1 MKRFLKGLL
10 KVFLGIITFISMIVL
25 IVDLTIYSV
34 RNISEQFL
42 NEKEIRKMVENI
54 NVLDLLKDEDGNEI
68 KEVTEIKNELIKA
81 GIPTETVE
89 EFINSEPVKNL
100 TTDILTTTIDY
111 VVYDKKIETK
121 EISEEEIYNFVE
133 QNIYEVA
140 HVLKEKNVPKS
151 EELTDE
157 RINEVLIKVREK
169 TPEIKEKVQEVSN
182 QIEEKI
188 KETEQYETLEDY
200 KNNLDNA
207 LTLIRFIYSDYITN
221 IIIII
226 GIISIILIV
235 ISRFSYYTYLKWV
248 GLSFT
253 ISGIILYISS
263 KCIDL
268 LTSYKNE
275 IPYIF
280 QNLFDTIIND
290 SKSLFIGKA
299 NIYILIGIMLIIAN
313 IVIAKIKD
321 NREDKKI
328 EL

>member
-1 MKRFLKGLL
+1 MKNFFKGLL
-10 KVFLGIITFISMIVL
+10 KIFLGIITFISMIVL
-25 IVDLTIYSV
+25 IIDLTIYSV

-68 KEVTEIKNELIKA
+68 KEITEIKEQLINA

-100 TTDILTTTIDY
+100 TTNVLTTTIDY
-111 VVYDKKIETK
+111 VVYDKKPETK
-121 EISEEEIYNFVE
+121 EINEEEIYNFIE
-133 QNIYEVA
+133 QNIYEVVR
-140 HVLKEKNVPKS
+140 VLKEKNVPKS

-157 RINEVLIKVREK
+157 RINEVLVEVKKEV
-169 TPEIKEKVQEVSN
+169 PAIKEQVQELTN

-188 KETEQYETLEDY
+188 KETEQYKTLEDY
-200 KNNLDNA
+200 KNNLDNT
-207 LTLIRFIYSDYITN
+207 LTLVRFIYSDYITN
-221 IIIII
+221 IIITV
-226 GIISIILIV
+226 GIVSILFIV

-263 KCIDL
+263 RCIDL
-268 LTSYKNE
+268 LIDYKNE
-275 IPYIF
+275 IPYVF

-299 NIYILIGIMLIIAN
+299 NLYILMGIMLIIAN

>member
-1 MKRFLKGLL
+1 MKNFFKGLL

-25 IVDLTIYSV
+25 IIDLTIYSV

-68 KEVTEIKNELIKA
+68 KEITEIKEQLINA

-100 TTDILTTTIDY
+100 TTNVLTTTIDY
-111 VVYDKKIETK
+111 VVYDKKPETK
-121 EISEEEIYNFVE
+121 EINEEEIYNFIE
-133 QNIYEVA
+133 QNIYEVVR
-140 HVLKEKNVPKS
+140 VLKEKNVPKS

-157 RINEVLIKVREK
+157 RINEVLVEVKKEVP
-169 TPEIKEKVQEVSN
+169 TIKEQVQELTN

-188 KETEQYETLEDY
+188 KETEQYKTLEDY
-200 KNNLDNA
+200 KNNLDNT
-207 LTLIRFIYSDYITN
+207 LTLVRFIYSDYITN
-221 IIIII
+221 IIITV
-226 GIISIILIV
+226 GIVSILFIV

-263 KCIDL
+263 RCIDL
-268 LTSYKNE
+268 LIDYKNE
-275 IPYIF
+275 IPYVF

-290 SKSLFIGKA
+290 SKSLFISKA
-299 NIYILIGIMLIIAN
+299 NLYILMGIMLIIAN

-328 EL
+328 DL

>member
-111 VVYDKKIETK
+111 VVYNKKIETK

-133 QNIYEVA
+133 KNIYEVA
-140 HVLKEKNVPKS
+140 HILKEKNVPKS

-157 RINEVLIKVREK
+157 RINKILIEVKKEV
-169 TPEIKEKVQEVSN
+169 PVIKEQVQEISS

-188 KETEQYETLEDY
+188 KETEQYQTLEDY
-200 KNNLDNA
+200 KNNLDDA
-207 LTLIRFIYSDYITN
+207 ITLIRFIYSDYITN
-221 IIIII
+221 MIITI
-226 GIISIILIV
+226 GIVSIILII

-263 KCIDL
+263 RCIDL
-268 LTSYKNE
+268 LIDYKNE
-275 IPYIF
+275 IPYVF

-290 SKSLFIGKA
+290 SKSLFISKA
-299 NIYILIGIMLIIAN
+299 NLYILMGIMLIIAN

>member
-1 MKRFLKGLL
+1 MKNFFKGLL

-25 IVDLTIYSV
+25 IIDLTIYSV

-68 KEVTEIKNELIKA
+68 KEITEIKEQLINA

-100 TTDILTTTIDY
+100 TTNVLTTTIDY
-111 VVYDKKIETK
+111 VVYDKKPETK
-121 EISEEEIYNFVE
+121 EINEEEIYNFIE
-133 QNIYEVA
+133 QNIYEVVR
-140 HVLKEKNVPKS
+140 VLKEKNVPKS

-157 RINEVLIKVREK
+157 RINEVLVEVKKEVP
-169 TPEIKEKVQEVSN
+169 TIKEQVQELTN

-188 KETEQYETLEDY
+188 KETEQYKTLEDY
-200 KNNLDNA
+200 KNNLDNT
-207 LTLIRFIYSDYITN
+207 LTLVRFIYSDYITN
-221 IIIII
+221 IIITV
-226 GIISIILIV
+226 GIVSILFIV

-263 KCIDL
+263 RCIDL
-268 LTSYKNE
+268 LIDYKNE
-275 IPYIF
+275 IPYVF

-290 SKSLFIGKA
+290 SKSLFISKA
-299 NIYILIGIMLIIAN
+299 NLYILMGIMLII
-313 IVIAKIKD
+313 
-321 NREDKKI
+321 
-328 EL
+328 

>member
-1 MKRFLKGLL
+1 MKNFFKGLL

-25 IVDLTIYSV
+25 IIDLTIYSV
-34 RNISEQFL
+34 RNISEQFF

-68 KEVTEIKNELIKA
+68 KEVTEIKNELINA

-121 EISEEEIYNFVE
+121 EISEEEIYNFIE
-133 QNIYEVA
+133 QNIYEVVR
-140 HVLKEKNVPKS
+140 VLKEKNVPKS

-157 RINEVLIKVREK
+157 RINEVLVEVKKEV
-169 TPEIKEKVQEVSN
+169 PAIKEQVQELTN

-188 KETEQYETLEDY
+188 KETEQYKTLEDY
-200 KNNLDNA
+200 KNNLDNT
-207 LTLIRFIYSDYITN
+207 LTLVRFIYSDYITN
-221 IIIII
+221 IIITV
-226 GIISIILIV
+226 GIVSILFIV

-263 KCIDL
+263 RCIDL
-268 LTSYKNE
+268 LIDYKNE
-275 IPYIF
+275 IPYVF

-290 SKSLFIGKA
+290 SKSLFISKA
-299 NIYILIGIMLIIAN
+299 NLYILMGIMLIIAN

>member
-1 MKRFLKGLL
+1 MKNFFKGLL

-25 IVDLTIYSV
+25 IIDLTIYSV

-68 KEVTEIKNELIKA
+68 KEITEIKEQLINA

-100 TTDILTTTIDY
+100 TTNILTTTIDY
-111 VVYDKKIETK
+111 VVYNKKIETK
-121 EISEEEIYNFVE
+121 EISEEEIYDFVE
-133 QNIYEVA
+133 QNIYEAA
-140 HVLKEKNVPKS
+140 HILKEKNVPKS

-157 RINEVLIKVREK
+157 RINKILIEVKKEAPVIREQ
-169 TPEIKEKVQEVSN
+169 VQEISS

-200 KNNLDNA
+200 KNNLDDA
-207 LTLIRFIYSDYITN
+207 ITLIRFIYSDYITN
-221 IIIII
+221 MIITI
-226 GIISIILIV
+226 GIVSIILIV
-235 ISRFSYYTYLKWV
+235 ISRLSYYAYLKWI

-263 KCIDL
+263 RCIDL
-268 LTSYKNE
+268 LIDYKNE
-275 IPYIF
+275 IPYVF

-290 SKSLFIGKA
+290 SKNLFIGKA
-299 NIYILIGIMLIIAN
+299 NIYILMGIMLIITN
-313 IVIAKIKD
+313 IVIYKIKD
-321 NREDKKI
+321 SKEDKKVD
-328 EL
+328 L

>member
-1 MKRFLKGLL
+1 MKNFFKGLL

-25 IVDLTIYSV
+25 IIDLTIYSV

-68 KEVTEIKNELIKA
+68 KEITEIKEQLINA

-100 TTDILTTTIDY
+100 TTNVLTTTIDY
-111 VVYDKKIETK
+111 VVYDKKPETK
-121 EISEEEIYNFVE
+121 EINEEEIYNFIE
-133 QNIYEVA
+133 QNIYEVVR
-140 HVLKEKNVPKS
+140 VLKEKNVPKS

-157 RINEVLIKVREK
+157 RINEVLVEVKKEVP
-169 TPEIKEKVQEVSN
+169 TIKEQVQELTN

-188 KETEQYETLEDY
+188 KETEQYKTLEDY
-200 KNNLDNA
+200 KNNLDNT
-207 LTLIRFIYSDYITN
+207 LTLVRFIYSDYITN
-221 IIIII
+221 IIITV
-226 GIISIILIV
+226 GIVSILFIV

-263 KCIDL
+263 RCIDL
-268 LTSYKNE
+268 LIDYKNE
-275 IPYIF
+275 IPYVF

-290 SKSLFIGKA
+290 SKSLFISKA
-299 NIYILIGIMLIIAN
+299 NLYILMGIMLIIAN

>member
-10 KVFLGIITFISMIVL
+10 EVFLGIITFISMIVL

-68 KEVTEIKNELIKA
+68 KEVTEIKNELINA

>member
-1 MKRFLKGLL
+1 MKNFFKGLL

-25 IVDLTIYSV
+25 IIDLTIYSV

-68 KEVTEIKNELIKA
+68 KEITEIKEQLINA

-100 TTDILTTTIDY
+100 TTNVLTTTIDY
-111 VVYDKKIETK
+111 VVYDKKPETK
-121 EISEEEIYNFVE
+121 EINEEEIYNFIE
-133 QNIYEVA
+133 QNIYEVVR
-140 HVLKEKNVPKS
+140 VLKEKNVPKS

-157 RINEVLIKVREK
+157 RINEVLVEVKKEV
-169 TPEIKEKVQEVSN
+169 PAIKEQVQELTN

-188 KETEQYETLEDY
+188 KETEQYKTLEDY
-200 KNNLDNA
+200 KNNLDNT
-207 LTLIRFIYSDYITN
+207 LTLVRFIYSDYITN
-221 IIIII
+221 IIITV
-226 GIISIILIV
+226 GIVSILFIV

-263 KCIDL
+263 RCIDL
-268 LTSYKNE
+268 LIDYKNE
-275 IPYIF
+275 IPYVF

-290 SKSLFIGKA
+290 SKSLFISKA
-299 NIYILIGIMLIIAN
+299 NLYILMGIMLIIAN

>member
-25 IVDLTIYSV
+25 IVDLTVYSV

-54 NVLDLLKDEDGNEI
+54 NVMDLLKDENGNEI
-68 KEVTEIKNELIKA
+68 KEVTEIKEQLVSA

-89 EFINSEPVKNL
+89 EFINSKPVKDL
-100 TTDILTTTIDY
+100 TTNVLTTTIDY
-111 VVYDKKIETK
+111 VVYDKKPETK
-121 EISEEEIYNFVE
+121 EINEEEIYNFIE
-133 QNIYEVA
+133 QNIYEVVR
-140 HVLKEKNVPKS
+140 VLKEKNVPKS

-157 RINEVLIKVREK
+157 RINEVLTKVKEE
-169 TPEIKEKVQEVSN
+169 TPIIKEQVQELTN

-188 KETEQYETLEDY
+188 KETEQYKTLEDY
-200 KNNLDNA
+200 KNNLDNT

-221 IIIII
+221 IIITI
-226 GIISIILIV
+226 GIISILLIV
-235 ISRFSYYTYLKWV
+235 LSRFSYYTYLKWI

-290 SKSLFIGKA
+290 SKSLFISKA
-299 NIYILIGIMLIIAN
+299 NLYILMGIMLIIAN

>member
-1 MKRFLKGLL
+1 MKNFFKGLL

-25 IVDLTIYSV
+25 IIDLTIYSV

-68 KEVTEIKNELIKA
+68 KEITEIKEQLINA

-100 TTDILTTTIDY
+100 TTNVLTTTIDY
-111 VVYDKKIETK
+111 VVYDKKPETK
-121 EISEEEIYNFVE
+121 EINEEEIYNFIE
-133 QNIYEVA
+133 QNIYEVVR
-140 HVLKEKNVPKS
+140 VLKEKNVPKS

-157 RINEVLIKVREK
+157 RINEVLLEVKKEV
-169 TPEIKEKVQEVSN
+169 PAIKEQVQELTN

-188 KETEQYETLEDY
+188 KETEQYKTLEDY
-200 KNNLDNA
+200 KNNLDNT

-221 IIIII
+221 IIITV
-226 GIISIILIV
+226 GIVSILFIV

-263 KCIDL
+263 RCIDL
-268 LTSYKNE
+268 LIDYKNE
-275 IPYIF
+275 IPYVF

-290 SKSLFIGKA
+290 SKSLFISKA
-299 NIYILIGIMLIIAN
+299 NLYILMGIMLIIAN

>member
-1 MKRFLKGLL
+1 MKNFFKGLL

-25 IVDLTIYSV
+25 IIDLTIYSV

-68 KEVTEIKNELIKA
+68 KEITEIKEQLINA

-100 TTDILTTTIDY
+100 TTNVLTTTIDY
-111 VVYDKKIETK
+111 VVYDKKPETK
-121 EISEEEIYNFVE
+121 EINEEEIYNFIE
-133 QNIYEVA
+133 QNIYEVVR
-140 HVLKEKNVPKS
+140 VLKEKNVPKS

-157 RINEVLIKVREK
+157 RINEVLVEVKKEV
-169 TPEIKEKVQEVSN
+169 PAIKEQVQELTN

-188 KETEQYETLEDY
+188 KETEQYKTLEDY
-200 KNNLDNA
+200 KNNLDNT

-221 IIIII
+221 IIITV
-226 GIISIILIV
+226 GIVSILFIV

-263 KCIDL
+263 RCIDL
-268 LTSYKNE
+268 LIDYKNE
-275 IPYIF
+275 IPYVF

-290 SKSLFIGKA
+290 SKSLFISKA
-299 NIYILIGIMLIIAN
+299 NLYILMGIMLIIAN

>member
-1 MKRFLKGLL
+1 MKNFFKGLL

-25 IVDLTIYSV
+25 IIDLTIYSV

-54 NVLDLLKDEDGNEI
+54 NVLDLLKDEDGKEI
-68 KEVTEIKNELIKA
+68 KEVTEIKNELINA

-89 EFINSEPVKNL
+89 EFINSKPVKDL
-100 TTDILTTTIDY
+100 TTNVLTTTIDY
-111 VVYDKKIETK
+111 VVYDKKPETK
-121 EISEEEIYNFVE
+121 EINEEEIYNFIE
-133 QNIYEVA
+133 QNIYEVVR
-140 HVLKEKNVPKS
+140 VLKEKNVPKS

-157 RINEVLIKVREK
+157 RINEVLVEVKKEV
-169 TPEIKEKVQEVSN
+169 PAIKEQVQELTN

-188 KETEQYETLEDY
+188 KETEQYKTLEDY
-200 KNNLDNA
+200 KKNLDNT

-221 IIIII
+221 IIITV
-226 GIISIILIV
+226 GIVSILFIV

-263 KCIDL
+263 RCIDL
-268 LTSYKNE
+268 LIDYKNE
-275 IPYIF
+275 IPYVF

-290 SKSLFIGKA
+290 SKSLFISKA
-299 NIYILIGIMLIIAN
+299 NLYILMGIMLIIAN

>member
-1 MKRFLKGLL
+1 MKNFFKGLL

-25 IVDLTIYSV
+25 IIDLTIYSV

-68 KEVTEIKNELIKA
+68 KEITEIKEQLINA

-100 TTDILTTTIDY
+100 TTNVLTTTIDY
-111 VVYDKKIETK
+111 VVYDKKPETK
-121 EISEEEIYNFVE
+121 EINEEEIYNFIE
-133 QNIYEVA
+133 QNIYEVVR
-140 HVLKEKNVPKS
+140 VLKEKNVPKS

-157 RINEVLIKVREK
+157 RINEVLVEVKKEV
-169 TPEIKEKVQEVSN
+169 PAIKEQVQELTN

-188 KETEQYETLEDY
+188 KETEQYKTLEDY
-200 KNNLDNA
+200 KNNLDNT
-207 LTLIRFIYSDYITN
+207 LTLVRFIYSDYITN
-221 IIIII
+221 IIITV
-226 GIISIILIV
+226 GIVSILFIV

-263 KCIDL
+263 RCIDL
-268 LTSYKNE
+268 LIDYKNK
-275 IPYIF
+275 IPYVF

-290 SKSLFIGKA
+290 SKSLFISKA
-299 NIYILIGIMLIIAN
+299 NLYILMGIMLIIAN

>member
-1 MKRFLKGLL
+1 MKNFFKGLL

-25 IVDLTIYSV
+25 IIDLTIYSV

-68 KEVTEIKNELIKA
+68 KEITEIKEQLINA

-100 TTDILTTTIDY
+100 TTNILTTTIDY
-111 VVYDKKIETK
+111 VVYNKKIETK
-121 EISEEEIYNFVE
+121 EISEEEIYDFVE
-133 QNIYEVA
+133 QNIYEAA
-140 HVLKEKNVPKS
+140 HILKEKNVPKS

-157 RINEVLIKVREK
+157 RINKILIEVKKEVPVIREQ
-169 TPEIKEKVQEVSN
+169 VQEISS

-200 KNNLDNA
+200 KNNLDDA
-207 LTLIRFIYSDYITN
+207 ITLIRFIYSDYITN
-221 IIIII
+221 MIITI
-226 GIISIILIV
+226 GIVSIILIV
-235 ISRFSYYTYLKWV
+235 ISRLSYYAYLKWI

-280 QNLFDTIIND
+280 QSLFDTIIND
-290 SKSLFIGKA
+290 SKSLFISKA
-299 NIYILIGIMLIIAN
+299 NLYILMGIMLIIAN

-328 EL
+328 DL

>member
-1 MKRFLKGLL
+1 MKNFFKGLL

-25 IVDLTIYSV
+25 IIDLTIYSV

-68 KEVTEIKNELIKA
+68 KEVTEIKNELINA

>member
-1 MKRFLKGLL
+1 MKNFFKGLL

-25 IVDLTIYSV
+25 IIDLTIYSV
-34 RNISEQFL
+34 RNISKQFL

-68 KEVTEIKNELIKA
+68 KEITEIKEQLINA

-100 TTDILTTTIDY
+100 TTNVLTTTIDY
-111 VVYDKKIETK
+111 VVYDKKPETK
-121 EISEEEIYNFVE
+121 EINEEEIYNFIE
-133 QNIYEVA
+133 QNIYEVVR
-140 HVLKEKNVPKS
+140 VLKEKNVPKS

-157 RINEVLIKVREK
+157 RINEVLVEVKKEVP
-169 TPEIKEKVQEVSN
+169 TIKEQVQELTN

-188 KETEQYETLEDY
+188 KETEQYKTLEDY
-200 KNNLDNA
+200 KNNLDNT
-207 LTLIRFIYSDYITN
+207 LTLVRFIYSDYITN
-221 IIIII
+221 IIITV
-226 GIISIILIV
+226 GIVSILFIV

-263 KCIDL
+263 RCIDL
-268 LTSYKNE
+268 LIDYKNE
-275 IPYIF
+275 IPYVF

-290 SKSLFIGKA
+290 SKSLFISKA
-299 NIYILIGIMLIIAN
+299 NLYILMGIMLIIAN

>member
-1 MKRFLKGLL
+1 MKNFFKGLL

-25 IVDLTIYSV
+25 IIDLTIYSV
-34 RNISEQFL
+34 RNISKQFL

-68 KEVTEIKNELIKA
+68 KEITEIKEQLINA

-100 TTDILTTTIDY
+100 TTNVLTTTIDY
-111 VVYDKKIETK
+111 VVYDKKPETK
-121 EISEEEIYNFVE
+121 EINEEEIYNFVE

>member
-1 MKRFLKGLL
+1 MKNFFKGLL

-25 IVDLTIYSV
+25 IIDLTIYSV

-68 KEVTEIKNELIKA
+68 KEITEIKEQLINA

-100 TTDILTTTIDY
+100 TTNVLTTTIDY
-111 VVYDKKIETK
+111 VVYDKKPETK
-121 EISEEEIYNFVE
+121 EINEEEIYNFIE
-133 QNIYEVA
+133 QNIYEVVR
-140 HVLKEKNVPKS
+140 VLKEKNVPKS

-157 RINEVLIKVREK
+157 RINEVLVEVKKEV
-169 TPEIKEKVQEVSN
+169 PAIKEQVQELTN

-188 KETEQYETLEDY
+188 KETEQYKTLEDY
-200 KNNLDNA
+200 KNNLDNTF
-207 LTLIRFIYSDYITN
+207 TLIRFIYSDYITN
-221 IIIII
+221 IIITV
-226 GIISIILIV
+226 GIVSILFIV

-263 KCIDL
+263 RCIDL
-268 LTSYKNE
+268 LIDYKNE
-275 IPYIF
+275 IPYVF

-290 SKSLFIGKA
+290 SKSLFISKA
-299 NIYILIGIMLIIAN
+299 NLYILMGIMLIIAN

>member
-68 KEVTEIKNELIKA
+68 KEVTEIKNELINA

>member
-1 MKRFLKGLL
+1 MKNFFKGLL

-25 IVDLTIYSV
+25 IIDLTIYSV

-68 KEVTEIKNELIKA
+68 KEITEIKNELINA

-100 TTDILTTTIDY
+100 TTNVLTTTIDY
-111 VVYDKKIETK
+111 VVYDKKPETK
-121 EISEEEIYNFVE
+121 EINEEEIYNFIE
-133 QNIYEVA
+133 QNIYEVVR
-140 HVLKEKNVPKS
+140 VLKEKNVPKS

-157 RINEVLIKVREK
+157 RINEVLVEVKKEVP
-169 TPEIKEKVQEVSN
+169 TIKEQVQELTN

-188 KETEQYETLEDY
+188 KETEQYKTLEDY
-200 KNNLDNA
+200 KNNLDNT
-207 LTLIRFIYSDYITN
+207 LTLVRFIYSDYITN
-221 IIIII
+221 IIITV
-226 GIISIILIV
+226 GIVSILFIV

-263 KCIDL
+263 RCIDL
-268 LTSYKNE
+268 LIDYKNE
-275 IPYIF
+275 IPYVF

-290 SKSLFIGKA
+290 SKSLFISKA
-299 NIYILIGIMLIIAN
+299 NLYILMGIMLIIAN

>member
-1 MKRFLKGLL
+1 MKNFFKGLL

-25 IVDLTIYSV
+25 IIDLTIYSV

-68 KEVTEIKNELIKA
+68 KEVTKIKEQLINA

-111 VVYDKKIETK
+111 VVYNKKIETK

-140 HVLKEKNVPKS
+140 HILKEKNVPKS

-157 RINEVLIKVREK
+157 RINKILIEVKKEV
-169 TPEIKEKVQEVSN
+169 PVIKEQVQEISS

-188 KETEQYETLEDY
+188 KETEQYKTLEDY
-200 KNNLDNA
+200 KNNLDDA
-207 LTLIRFIYSDYITN
+207 ITLIRFIYSDYITN
-221 IIIII
+221 MIITI
-226 GIISIILIV
+226 GIVSIILIV
-235 ISRFSYYTYLKWV
+235 ISRLSYYAYLKWI

-263 KCIDL
+263 RCIDL
-268 LTSYKNE
+268 LIDYKNE
-275 IPYIF
+275 IPYVF

-290 SKSLFIGKA
+290 SKNLFIGKA
-299 NIYILIGIMLIIAN
+299 NIYILMGIMLIITN
-313 IVIAKIKD
+313 IVIYKIKD
-321 NREDKKI
+321 SKEDKKI
-328 EL
+328 DL